1 LFELSGFAP
10 AGALAAA
17 GLDAWAL
24 AALGVAADL
33 AWVPTAMTLWH
44 LVHLTP
50 FPAIVSGTFKATPHW
65 QVTRNGIGW
74 PFDEKNSDSGLYFG

>member
-1 LFELSGFAP
+1 MFELAGFAAA
-10 AGALAAA
+10 AGLAAA
-17 GLDAWAL
+17 GL
-24 AALGVAADL
+24 AAAGLGVAAGL

-44 LVHLTP
+44 LGHLTP

-74 PFDEKNSDSGLYFG
+74 PFDGKN